1 MNPCTLVDYLSTL
14 SKVLQEIKCSCIT
27 RYVSSPPGHVER
39 ILDTADGLVKGGAA
53 VARIYGDGVSKMSP
67 QWLQHLC
74 T

>member
-39 ILDTADGLVKGGAA
+39 ILDSADGLVKGGAA

>member
-27 RYVSSPPGHVER
+27 WDVCGAPFHVER
-39 ILDTADGLVKGGAA
+39 ILDTANGLIKGGAA
-53 VARIYGDGVSKMSP
+53 VARIYGDGVSQMSP
-67 QWLQHLC
+67 QWLQHLS

>member
-27 RYVSSPPGHVER
+27 RYVSSPPCQVER
-39 ILDTADGLVKGGAA
+39 ILDSANGLIEGWAA
-53 VARIYGDGVSKMSP
+53 VARIYGDGVTKMSP
-67 QWLQHLC
+67 QWLQHLR